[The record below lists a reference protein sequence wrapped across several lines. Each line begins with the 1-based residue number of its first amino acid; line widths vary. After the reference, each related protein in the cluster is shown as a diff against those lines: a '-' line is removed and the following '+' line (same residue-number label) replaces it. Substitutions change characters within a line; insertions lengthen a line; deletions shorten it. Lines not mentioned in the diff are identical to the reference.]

1 MGSELCIRDR
11 LSLSDKD
18 QEKVIGQAIRN
29 RLSVREVESLFK
41 KFSESKPKIGNSP
54 RDTDTMIL
62 ERELSDILGADIKVL
77 PSRRGKGKVVVKY
90 NTLDQLQGIINKIKN
105 NK

>member
-1 MGSELCIRDR
+1 
-11 LSLSDKD
+11 
-18 QEKVIGQAIRN
+18 
-29 RLSVREVESLFK
+29 
-41 KFSESKPKIGNSP
+41 
-54 RDTDTMIL
+54 MIL

-77 PSRRGKGKVVVKY
+77 PSRGGKGKVVVKY